1 VFAWSVYYSN
11 SLQAYTRSVEILS
24 KCKFCIN
31 SGFYN
36 AAVVLDICLCVDLVL
51 MINRPLQSK
60 EKRMKVYQFVGL
72 ATLIVSLLMRWSEN
86 GQEIMNISYGL
97 LLLIYVSTAF
107 FSAVFVIVKLTNTNL
122 TPKIRRL
129 IMRRHVMFI
138 IFYISVNI
146 YVFWTFIYL
155 LKYDNQIN

>member
-1 VFAWSVYYSN
+1 
-11 SLQAYTRSVEILS
+11 
-24 KCKFCIN
+24 
-31 SGFYN
+31 
-36 AAVVLDICLCVDLVL
+36 
-51 MINRPLQSK
+51 
-60 EKRMKVYQFVGL
+60 MKVYQFVGL

-107 FSAVFVIVKLTNTNL
+107 FSAVFVIVKLTNTNI